1 MSATTGTNRKELAA
15 ALVEALGL
23 ATDVIRGRARHH
35 VRQDTQVIGQVPDDA
50 IDAAFELQY
59 ERILDAIR
67 GAAPSAVGRS
77 DADRLPADPPRV
89 ERQFALFREC
99 PDLMQSVCGA
109 TFKET
114 VDCIRE
120 VGEQISGDL
129 DAVLEII
136 SVVSEVSDT
145 ALLALGAAG
154 HGSIELAEIGW
165 DAELCIDVARTL
177 LLGGKTTADLRSQ
190 ATVFGIDTERDYVA
204 FRARPC
210 SGHGFNELAQ
220 ELGMDD
226 FHQFIDGLVVIVEG
240 DLVGFL
246 ASPPA
251 QVQRG
256 LVGIGPPTRA
266 DDLAD
271 SFELAT
277 RAFDTAYAFGLSGVH
292 PFEGLGLL
300 PAIFADTDVGESVQR
315 RYLQP
320 MVDMESLPEL
330 LGAIRTY
337 FACGMHVDRAAKQ
350 MFLHPNTLRN
360 RISKF
365 EELTGANL
373 RDPTVAIEVW
383 WALQRVSLDPARTP
397 YSRAC

>member
-1 MSATTGTNRKELAA
+1 MSATTGTNRKELAVE
-15 ALVEALGL
+15 LIEALGL
-23 ATDVIRGRARHH
+23 ATDVIRGRARDR
-35 VRQDTQVIGQVPDDA
+35 VRQDTLTIGQVPDDA

-67 GAAPSAVGRS
+67 GAAPSVGRS
-77 DADRLPADPPRV
+77 DADRVPANTLCI

-99 PDLMQSVCGA
+99 PDLMLSVCGA

-120 VGEQISGDL
+120 VGEQISSDL

-165 DAELCIDVARTL
+165 DAELSIDLARTL

-210 SGHGFNELAQ
+210 PGHGFNELAQ

-226 FHQFIDGLVVIVEG
+226 FHQFSDGLVVIVEG

-246 ASPPA
+246 AGPPT
-251 QVQRG
+251 QVRRG
-256 LVGIGPPTRA
+256 LVGIGPSTRA

-277 RAFDTAYAFGLSGVH
+277 RAFDTAHAFGLSGVH
-292 PFEGLGLL
+292 TFEGLGLL

-320 MVDMESLPEL
+320 VVDTESLPEL

-383 WALQRVSLDPARTP
+383 WALQRVSLDPARAP
-397 YSRAC
+397 FSRAC